1 MILPAAEPWEA
12 AIRNSIVGIHGLANK
27 PPREEK
33 AGWWAEAVQE
43 GLRRN
48 LGRDD
53 AVPLEFV
60 YWADLRYAEP
70 LRNGENR
77 EPYQPDDGLGP
88 FPSPAGE
95 PERAKPTL
103 TDRIY
108 RGLATLEE
116 AVGLTPVDDAILEYR
131 LDDLW
136 GYHDD
141 PQFCRA
147 ARDRLRKA
155 LARHRDGPILL
166 LAHSMG
172 GLIAYDVLRLA
183 ERDGAVAGPVHLVT
197 LGSPF
202 GLAEVKLTLEA
213 EHGDLSVPRSVT
225 AWANLMDRNDI
236 ATVGED
242 LGGIVSPNGAGVR
255 IRDVPVVNAYR
266 APDGRPNTHKSY
278 GYLRT
283 PEVSRIVADFLAGE
297 ARG

>member
-1 MILPAAEPWEA
+1 M
-12 AIRNSIVGIHGLANK
+12 
-27 PPREEK
+27 
-33 AGWWAEAVQE
+33 
-43 GLRRN
+43 RRN
-48 LGRDD
+48 LGHDGPVALD
-53 AVPLEFV
+53 FV
-60 YWADLRYAEP
+60 YWADLRYPEP
-70 LRNGENR
+70 VHGGDNR
-77 EPYQPDDGLGP
+77 EPYRPDDGLGP

-95 PERAKPTL
+95 PERRKPTL

-116 AVGLTPVDDAILEYR
+116 AVGLSPVDDAILEYR

-136 GYHDD
+136 GYYDD
-141 PQFCRA
+141 PLFRRA
-147 ARDRLRKA
+147 ARDRLRAA
-155 LARHRDGPILL
+155 LTRHRDGPTLL

-183 ERDGAVAGPVHLVT
+183 ERDGSVPGPVHLVT

-202 GLAEVKLTLEA
+202 GLAEVKLKLGA
-213 EHGDLSVPRSVT
+213 EHGDLRVPRPVA

-242 LGGIVSPNGAGVR
+242 LRKTFSPNGAGVR
-255 IRDVPVVNAYR
+255 IRDVPVVNGYR

-283 PEVSRIVADFLAGE
+283 PEVSRIVADFLGQAPS
-297 ARG
+297 